1 MKDSDESGTICVD
14 QSGKGKCPNAMRQW
28 METYKIR
35 DHAGLAAQKALSQ
48 NSFLSKNEA
57 APLLRQSNVENK
69 GRIRKKCAKH
79 PEGARRTLSGCCLFC

>member
-1 MKDSDESGTICVD
+1 LLGQAKTGLYQFNVKLGIVNPILE
-14 QSGKGKCPNAMRQW
+14 
-28 METYKIR
+28 KIIYLKAKNR
-35 DHAGLAAQKALSQ
+35 ILLSIKIMALSQ